1 MSDTIVIG
9 SALGA
14 GLNPDQAQRV
24 YRAVLEAFARPGTV
38 QTLPRSDFPA
48 ALLPA
53 LALADLE
60 TGTHV
65 LEPGQQDWTSVLAV
79 ATGAPATPLETAKYV
94 TALRPP
100 TATEFGSV
108 TTGTALSPES
118 AATVVCAVDAVDD
131 GIPVRL
137 AGPGIESEIAFA
149 PAGFDP
155 ALWEVRRH
163 LVAEFPSGV
172 DLLLA
177 GPDGSLVGIPR
188 TTVVTTGK
196 DN

>member
-14 GLNPDQAQRV
+14 GLHPDPAQRV

-38 QTLPRSDFPA
+38 QALPRTDFPP

-65 LEPGQQDWTSVLAV
+65 LEEQQDWTSVLAV
-79 ATGAPATPLETAKYV
+79 ATGAPAAPLGTAKYV

-100 TATEFGSV
+100 TVTEFGSV
-108 TTGTALSPES
+108 STGTALSPES

-137 AGPGIESEIAFA
+137 AGPGIESAIAFA

-155 ALWEVRRH
+155 ALWQVRRH

-172 DLLLA
+172 DLLFV
-177 GPDGSLVGIPR
+177 GPDGSVVGIPR
-188 TTVVTTGK
+188 TTVVFGK